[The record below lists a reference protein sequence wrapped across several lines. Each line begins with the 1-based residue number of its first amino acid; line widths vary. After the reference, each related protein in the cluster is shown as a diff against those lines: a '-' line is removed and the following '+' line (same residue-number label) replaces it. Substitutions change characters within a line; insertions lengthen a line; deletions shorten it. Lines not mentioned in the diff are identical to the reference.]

1 MWDRQ
6 TGESVFHSAVKNK
19 EGEVDP
25 GYLAVF
31 WTLVAWSIH
40 NIVILGLA
48 TWAMIKLGT
57 GVDAGAIIQNTG
69 IALGANAT
77 GFGVVIGAVG
87 LFRAGDSRIPVVA
100 PIAPIAPIAPVA
112 AVAPVAP
119 IAPVAAVVPVVVN

>member
-31 WTLVAWSIH
+31 WTLVAWSLH
-40 NIVILGLA
+40 NVVILGLA
-48 TWAMIKLGT
+48 TWAMKN
-57 GVDAGAIIQNTG
+57 GVTDPGALIQNTG